1 MEDYSAERL
10 TAMFYSARDRLPAA
24 GRVDVVK
31 DDFDSYADLFNRS
44 RYLVDALKKVLN
56 DPEHH
61 LFMEEAMQIYPV
73 MPDMDAFETAVNEF
87 DAYLNTIDLRDRT
100 YRYQGN
106 LDQGVRI
113 NIPVETARKLNRLV
127 YLNCQM
133 IGTIFSGWFDTD
145 YGKHFT
151 YMKRHG
157 AMYTGPHAFRET
169 MAVRSWLLRMRKEN
183 TKLESDVKIKSGG
196 QVCEPVQPS

>member
-1 MEDYSAERL
+1 
-10 TAMFYSARDRLPAA
+10 MFCSARDQLPAA
-24 GRVDVVK
+24 GRVDVLK
-31 DDFDSYADLFNRS
+31 QDFDSYVDLFNRS
-44 RYLVDALKKVLN
+44 RLLVNALKKVLN
-56 DPEHH
+56 DPEHT

-73 MPDMDAFETAVNEF
+73 MPDLNAFANAVTIF
-87 DAYLNTIDLRDRT
+87 DNYLNDIDLRDRT

-106 LDQGVRI
+106 LKGGVRI
-113 NIPVETARKLNRLV
+113 NIPVETARKLNHLV

-157 AMYTGPHAFRET
+157 AMYTGPNAFRET
-169 MAVRSWLLRMRKEN
+169 MAVRSWLLHMKKESAE
-183 TKLESDVKIKSGG
+183 LGSDAAHFKTGG
-196 QVCEPVQPS
+196 QVYEPV

>member
-10 TAMFYSARDRLPAA
+10 TAMFYSARDQLPAA
-24 GRVDVVK
+24 GRADVLK

-44 RYLVDALKKVLN
+44 CHLVDALKKVLN
-56 DPEHH
+56 DPDHR
-61 LFMEEAMQIYPV
+61 LFMEEAAQIYPV
-73 MPDMDAFETAVNEF
+73 MPDMGAFEAAVNEF
-87 DAYLNTIDLRDRT
+87 DTYQKTIDLRDRT
-100 YRYQGN
+100 HRYQRN

-169 MAVRSWLLRMRKEN
+169 MAVRSWIMHMRKEN
-183 TKLESDVKIKSGG
+183 NSLESDIAAKAGG
-196 QVCEPVQPS
+196 QACEPV